1 MSKLGAASRR
11 NGVDVVPEPE
21 FEVVG
26 ARAEEHAASPTVV
39 FSVRVREPSEREV
52 YTIALSTRIL
62 VDPTGR
68 GYDDPARES
77 LYDLFGPPETM
88 AASMQSLVWGQAA
101 VLAPSFSGETTFDVP
116 IVCTYDLE
124 VATAKYFASLADG
137 VAPLDFHFNGTIFY
151 AGEHDRLQIVHVPWS
166 CTARYRM
173 PIAIWHKA
181 VAARFAQTGWIRLHQ
196 DTLDRLRRRQTERSA
211 PSFDAVVSDLLEES
225 R

>member
-1 MSKLGAASRR
+1 MSELGAGNRTNGASA
-11 NGVDVVPEPE
+11 VPEPE

-26 ARAEEHAASPTVV
+26 ARADEYAASPTVI

-52 YTIALSTRIL
+52 YTVALSTRIL

-68 GYDDPARES
+68 GYDEAARES
-77 LYDLFGPPETM
+77 LYDLFGPPDTM
-88 AASMQSLVWGQAA
+88 AVSMQSLVWGQVA
-101 VLAPSFSGETTFDVP
+101 VLVPSFTGEVTFDVP
-116 IVCTYDLE
+116 IACNYDLE

-151 AGEHDRLQIVHVPWS
+151 SGERDRLQIVHVPWR

-173 PIAIWHKA
+173 PVAIWRKA
-181 VAARFAQTGWIRLHQ
+181 VTARFAQTGWIRLHQ
-196 DTLDRLRRRQTERSA
+196 ETLDRLRRRQTDRGS

-225 R
+225 P

>member
-1 MSKLGAASRR
+1 MSEMGAASRT
-11 NGVDVVPEPE
+11 NGASLVPEPE
-21 FEVVG
+21 FDVIG
-26 ARAEEHAASPTVV
+26 ARADLYAASPTVI
-39 FSVRVREPSEREV
+39 FSVHVREPSEREV

-68 GYDDPARES
+68 GYDEASREA

-88 AASMQSLVWGQAA
+88 VASMQSLVWGQVA
-101 VLAPSFSGETTFDVP
+101 VLVPSFTGELTFDVP
-116 IVCTYDLE
+116 IACTYDLE

-151 AGEHDRLQIVHVPWS
+151 AGKHDRLQIVHVPWS

-173 PIAIWHKA
+173 PVAIWRDA
-181 VAARFAQTGWIRLHQ
+181 VAARFAQTGWIRLHRE
-196 DTLDRLRRRQTERSA
+196 TLDRLRRRQTERGA
-211 PSFDAVVSDLLEES
+211 PSFEAIVSDLLEES